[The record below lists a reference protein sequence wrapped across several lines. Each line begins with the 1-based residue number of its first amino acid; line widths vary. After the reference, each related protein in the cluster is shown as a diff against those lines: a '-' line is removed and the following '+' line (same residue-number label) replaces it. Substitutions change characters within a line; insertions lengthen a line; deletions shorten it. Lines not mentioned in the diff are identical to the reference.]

1 MQTQSVPRRS
11 ENSVESSQKR
21 LPRKKSQYKLNGPQ
35 DHHHPFKEESKL
47 SSTIKKIKIEKQLS
61 KQRLL
66 SSTTSSFGGVSLGG
80 TRNSMAGYHA
90 MSPVNQSTVNLKD
103 ISFGKPS
110 QQSFTSKRS
119 SICNI
124 EDGKIVNFFK
134 TMSRDQKDATSSAV
148 RKDRDRSALSK
159 KSLLSLNNVSKTHT
173 NSTTIRLDQEF
184 NKLRP

>member
-1 MQTQSVPRRS
+1 MQSRSRELEMPRNSQYIDVVSTSKASRALPSSIMACRTSIQSMQTYSMPRRS

-21 LPRKKSQYKLNGPQ
+21 LPRKKSQYKLSGPQ

-47 SSTIKKIKIEKQLS
+47 SSTIKKIKTEKQLS

-110 QQSFTSKRS
+110 Q
-119 SICNI
+119 
-124 EDGKIVNFFK
+124 
-134 TMSRDQKDATSSAV
+134 
-148 RKDRDRSALSK
+148 
-159 KSLLSLNNVSKTHT
+159 
-173 NSTTIRLDQEF
+173 
-184 NKLRP
+184 

>member
-1 MQTQSVPRRS
+1 
-11 ENSVESSQKR
+11 
-21 LPRKKSQYKLNGPQ
+21 LPRKKSQNKLVGPQ
-35 DHHHPFKEESKL
+35 DYHHPYKEESKL
-47 SSTIKKIKIEKQLS
+47 SNTIKKIKIEKQLS

-80 TRNSMAGYHA
+80 TRNSMAGYLP
-90 MSPVNQSTVNLKD
+90 MSPVNQSAINLKD

-124 EDGKIVNFFK
+124 EDGKTVNFFK
-134 TMSRDQKDATSSAV
+134 TMSRDHKNAANSSV

-159 KSLLSLNNVSKTHT
+159 KSLLSLNQASKTQT
-173 NSTTIRLDQEF
+173 NSTIRLDQEF